1 MNIKI
6 LVSLVL
12 LNTAAFAVSTNEVNQ
27 NLSSLMSKINQVN
40 HDLTKKHNQKKN
52 LDGAISDS
60 NEAIQESSKL
70 LGQLKQERS
79 VSAAQLNE
87 INRTLPQIRQATQD
101 VQDNVKLA
109 ITRIYQQIKILQNNS
124 DSVLA
129 VNDTLQTKRKTQY
142 LISILQ
148 VEQTKY
154 LNLQTKLNELNV
166 ANNELEAEVARI
178 DKELSNKA
186 KEREKL
192 QALKQQKVQQAQV
205 LNAEI
210 KDEQE
215 QLFGLNQKQIELN
228 HLLTILVANDSQ
240 AKKATKAHQADNTTN
255 GIVRGKPD
263 TSDEND
269 SPFFNRTLAKPLNAK
284 ISVAYGAKRHGVKN
298 NGILYSSTYAPVYSI
313 SDGNVM
319 YSGDLPGFGQVIVIN
334 HGDNYMSIYGGI
346 LPQDISRGQ
355 RVHMGEVIAN
365 SGSPKNQAMGGVYFE
380 LRHYGKP
387 VNPSDLVN

>member
-12 LNTAAFAVSTNEVNQ
+12 MNAAAFAVSTNEVNQ
-27 NLSSLMSKINQVN
+27 NLSSLVSKINQVN
-40 HDLTKKHNQKKN
+40 YDLAKKHSQKKN

-60 NEAIQESSKL
+60 NEAIKESSKL
-70 LGQLKQERS
+70 LGQLKEERS
-79 VSAAQLNE
+79 VSASQLNE

-109 ITRIYQQIKILQNNS
+109 IAHIYQQIKILQNNS

-142 LISILQ
+142 LINILQ
-148 VEQTKY
+148 VEQAKY
-154 LNLQTKLNELNV
+154 QSLQTKLNELYI
-166 ANNELEAEVARI
+166 ANDKLAVEVARI
-178 DKELSNKA
+178 DKELGDKA
-186 KEREKL
+186 KEQEKL
-192 QALKQQKVQQAQV
+192 QALKQQKIHQAQE
-205 LNAEI
+205 LSAEI

-215 QLFGLNQKQIELN
+215 QLSGLTQKQAELN
-228 HLLTILVANDSQ
+228 RLLAALASTENET
-240 AKKATKAHQADNTTN
+240 KKASKTNQANSGA
-255 GIVRGKPD
+255 GIVHTKPD
-263 TSDEND
+263 TSDENN

-284 ISVAYGAKRHGVKN
+284 ISVAYGAKRHGVRN
-298 NGILYSSTYAPVYSI
+298 NGVLYNSTNAPVYSI
-313 SDGNVM
+313 SDGMVM

-334 HGDNYMSIYGGI
+334 HGDNYMSIYGGV
-346 LPQDISRGQ
+346 LPQGVSRGQ
-355 RVHMGEVIAN
+355 RVRMGQIIAN
-365 SGSPKNQAMGGVYFE
+365 SGSAKNQAMGGVYFE